1 MMGLKIISLIYFCY
15 QLIESLSVY
24 QNQYRLGFQDL
35 LLNFLKLLIRTQVIL
50 SFDILSKLDE
60 YKVSNT
66 NTVGQLRV
74 ETILTEAIN

>member
-74 ETILTEAIN
+74 ETI

>member
-50 SFDILSKLDE
+50 SFDILSKLDA